1 MINFSGL
8 ADINKTDNKPLE
20 TIHQNLLPMV
30 NTYLLSVKYNLKSYI
45 FASTVYVNSFYG
57 NFYKSSKICCE
68 EYLVELEK
76 KYKLPYKILR
86 YGSLYGPRSDNSIGV
101 YKIISNI
108 LNKKN
113 NL

>member
-45 FASTVYVNSFYG
+45 FASTVYVNSFYEI
-57 NFYKSSKICCE
+57 F
-68 EYLVELEK
+68 
-76 KYKLPYKILR
+76 
-86 YGSLYGPRSDNSIGV
+86 
-101 YKIISNI
+101 ISQVRFVAKNI
-108 LNKKN
+108 
-113 NL
+113 